1 MVMKMV
7 NIAEAKARLSDL
19 LDQVAGG
26 EQVLICKRNQPIAEL
41 RPLKA
46 TRTAPR
52 PFGLAA
58 GAVTIPATFF
68 DELPDEVLEAF
79 APRDVAPHEASGRV
93 AGDRAASGAAKARRR
108 RAGTRR

>member
-7 NIAEAKARLSDL
+7 NIAEAKAQLSDL

-46 TRTAPR
+46 TRTMPR
-52 PFGLAA
+52 PLGLAA
-58 GAVTIPATFF
+58 GSVTIPATFF

-79 APRDVAPHEASGRV
+79 APREAAPRGATDRV
-93 AGDRAASGAAKARRR
+93 AENRAAFGPTKARRR
-108 RAGTRR
+108 RGGTRR